1 MLDSILFYIFAT
13 LPKIH
18 IINNK
23 KSKKMKT
30 VQLRREE
37 LLREMNP
44 LLDNGD
50 AMRKMTSFVRMLV
63 NGTNNRVG
71 WADAAKRQHAES
83 GDKLACS
90 DVFADESME
99 DLTW

>member
-1 MLDSILFYIFAT
+1 MAAFFSLSLRPI
-13 LPKIH
+13 IH

-23 KSKKMKT
+23 KSKKMET
-30 VQLRREE
+30 IQLRREE
-37 LLREMNP
+37 LLREINP

-71 WADAAKRQHAES
+71 WADAAERQHAER